1 MLPLAGRL
9 RVKAEGFHKA
19 RKPLEAKLYTTL
31 HHQVWSLLPGFCR
44 QPRDVPS
51 SFPGLARILGTA
63 LNDRPELRVTIATSL
78 RQLVEGSRERGE
90 DRAVLARFAKNYLP
104 ILFNLYTGGSE
115 GERLTVLQ
123 CVRAYITITDPDLVT
138 SLFSKALGKITEDNL
153 QKENKHRLLD
163 ILAVMVAHLPA
174 THLLELLDAI
184 SPFLDVSFPLT
195 LPSSIPPSLHSGTE
209 CG

>member
-1 MLPLAGRL
+1 M
-9 RVKAEGFHKA
+9 
-19 RKPLEAKLYTTL
+19 
-31 HHQVWSLLPGFCR
+31 QVWSLLPGFCR

-90 DRAVLARFAKNYLP
+90 GRVVFAKYTVIYCTQVKTGQFLLDSAKNYLP

-153 QKENKHRLLD
+153 QKENK
-163 ILAVMVAHLPA
+163 
-174 THLLELLDAI
+174 
-184 SPFLDVSFPLT
+184 
-195 LPSSIPPSLHSGTE
+195 
-209 CG
+209 

>member
-1 MLPLAGRL
+1 
-9 RVKAEGFHKA
+9 
-19 RKPLEAKLYTTL
+19 
-31 HHQVWSLLPGFCR
+31 
-44 QPRDVPS
+44 
-51 SFPGLARILGTA
+51 
-63 LNDRPELRVTIATSL
+63 
-78 RQLVEGSRERGE
+78 
-90 DRAVLARFAKNYLP
+90 
-104 ILFNLYTGGSE
+104 
-115 GERLTVLQ
+115 
-123 CVRAYITITDPDLVT
+123 VRAYITITDPDLVT